1 MPRAP
6 DARFLRI
13 NVFPPSLSLAVDI
26 RSLRTDDTNA
36 DEQELVPAGQKLIL
50 DPWSYDRSPGT
61 EVVQHATRNLCFQAN
76 GVSLLKAG
84 RKSFEFNGAHVSL
97 NRAGDSQTFT
107 VGNSVVRGIS
117 IDVPDAWLKK
127 FSLCDLVTSDG
138 VGIRDPDLVFL
149 ARRIYEESICGDV
162 FSPMVVDA
170 LMVELLV
177 NFVRRINA
185 SKRVAPGWVQQIASA
200 IRNDPSHP
208 YKLEELSKLVG
219 YHPVHIART
228 FREFTGKTVGEFVRC
243 ARLELARALLADNR
257 LSIAEIAQTA
267 GFTDQSHLNRLFR
280 RCFNL
285 TPHEVRRMHS
295 S

>member
-1 MPRAP
+1 LFATVNIKCSTS
-6 DARFLRI
+6 DD
-13 NVFPPSLSLAVDI
+13 LSLV
-26 RSLRTDDTNA
+26 L
-36 DEQELVPAGQKLIL
+36 E
-50 DPWSYDRSPGT
+50 PWSYDGSPGT
-61 EVVQHATRNLCFQAN
+61 ELVQHLTTNLCFQAN

-84 RKSFEFNGAHVSL
+84 HKRFEFSGAHVSL

-107 VGNSVVRGIS
+107 VGNSIVRGIS
-117 IDVPDAWLKK
+117 IDIPTAWLKK
-127 FSLCDLVTSDG
+127 FCLDDVVTG
-138 VGIRDPDLVFL
+138 EGLGIRDPDLVFL
-149 ARRIYEESICGDV
+149 ARRIYEESLCGDV
-162 FSPMVVDA
+162 FSPMVIDA

-177 NFVRRINA
+177 NSVRRLSA

-208 YKLEELSKLVG
+208 YKLEELSNLVG

-243 ARLELARALLADNR
+243 ARLELAKTLLADNR
-257 LSIAEIAQTA
+257 LSIAEIAQMA

-285 TPHEVRRMHS
+285 TPQAVRRMQNS
-295 S
+295 

>member
-1 MPRAP
+1 VAVNLKCSTE
-6 DARFLRI
+6 D
-13 NVFPPSLSLAVDI
+13 LSLV
-26 RSLRTDDTNA
+26 L
-36 DEQELVPAGQKLIL
+36 E
-50 DPWSYDRSPGT
+50 PWSYNRSPGT
-61 EVVQHATRNLCFQAN
+61 EVVQHLTTNLCFQAN

-84 RKSFEFNGAHVSL
+84 RKSFEFNGSHVSL
-97 NRAGDSQTFT
+97 NRAGDAQTFT

-117 IDVPDAWLKK
+117 IDIPTAWLKK
-127 FSLCDLVTSDG
+127 FCLGEVVTGEG

-149 ARRIYEESICGDV
+149 ARRIYEESVCGDV

-177 NFVRRINA
+177 NFVRRINIP
-185 SKRVAPGWVQQIASA
+185 KRVAPGWVQQIAAA
-200 IRNDPSHP
+200 IRHEPSHP

-228 FREFTGKTVGEFVRC
+228 FREFTGKTVGEFVRS
-243 ARLELARALLADNR
+243 ARLERAQTLLADHR
-257 LSIAEIAQTA
+257 LSIAEIAQMA

-285 TPHEVRRMHS
+285 TPQEVRRMQNS
-295 S
+295 